1 VSEAGSRA
9 PARIRPGTPADFAQI
24 VRHWSAI
31 TRHHEPIDPLFR
43 QREDAE
49 PWIRDL
55 VGQMLRD
62 PDTAVFVAEF
72 EEGEPGCLAGICV
85 VRIDRAPPILEETVR
100 AEVTD
105 LGVAPEL
112 RRRGI
117 GRSLAEA
124 ALAWVRERGVGR
136 VEVRVA
142 AGNPEG
148 QAFWRALGFGELFH
162 VLHRRLGPGG
172 QPAGSGGR

>member
-1 VSEAGSRA
+1 MSPPSEGPAA
-9 PARIRPGTPADFAQI
+9 PVRVRRGTPADFAEI

-31 TRHHEPIDPLFR
+31 TRHHESIDPLFR

-62 PDTAVFVAEF
+62 PDTEVFVAEPVAQA
-72 EEGEPGCLAGICV
+72 GPAADGRLVGICV

-100 AEVTD
+100 AEITD
-105 LGVAPEL
+105 LGVSPEL

-117 GRSLAEA
+117 GRALAEA
-124 ALAWVRERGVGR
+124 ALAWVRERGVRR

-162 VLHRRLGPGG
+162 VLHRRLP
-172 QPAGSGGR
+172 